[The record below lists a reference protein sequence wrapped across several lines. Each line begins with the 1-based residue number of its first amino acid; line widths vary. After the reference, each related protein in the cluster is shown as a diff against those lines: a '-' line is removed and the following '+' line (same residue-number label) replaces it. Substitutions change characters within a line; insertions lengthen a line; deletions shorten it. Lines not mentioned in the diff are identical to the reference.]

1 MPRNRTFLAVELS
14 PQARAAATEL
24 QQQLART
31 SAAAVNWVEPANLH
45 VTLMF
50 LGDVEA
56 RELVP
61 LCKILQRVADDFPLF
76 GLRLGGVGAFPNPRR
91 PKTVY
96 AGLTE
101 GGGELRAIHAALQPP
116 LLDLGVTRQEERAYT
131 PHLTL
136 GRVRGEA
143 EAEKL
148 SAALPQFQNWTGG
161 TSAVGELTLFTSELR
176 RGGPEYA
183 AVSRALLGG

>member
-14 PQARAAATEL
+14 PQARAAAVEL
-24 QQQLART
+24 QQQLARA
-31 SAAAVNWVEPANLH
+31 SGAAVNWVESPNLH

-76 GLRLGGVGAFPNPRR
+76 GLRLGGVGAFPNSRR

-101 GGGELRAIHAALQPP
+101 GGDELRAIHAALQPP

-148 SAALPQFQNWTGG
+148 VAELPKFQTWTGG

>member
-14 PQARAAATEL
+14 PLARASATEL
-24 QQQLART
+24 QQQLARA
-31 SAAAVNWVEPANLH
+31 SEANINWVETANLH

-50 LGDVEA
+50 LGDVDA

-61 LCKILQRVADDFPLF
+61 LCKIVQKVADSAPLF
-76 GLRLGGVGAFPNPRR
+76 GLRLRGVGAFPNGRR

-96 AGLTE
+96 AGI
-101 GGGELRAIHAALQPP
+101 GDGAAELRAIHAALQAP
-116 LLDLGVTRQEERAYT
+116 LLELGVTRQEERAYT

-136 GRVRGEA
+136 GRVRGE
-143 EAEKL
+143 
-148 SAALPQFQNWTGG
+148 SAADKLAEELPKFQAWDGG
-161 TSAVGELTLFTSELR
+161 ASAIGELTLFTSELR
-176 RGGPEYA
+176 RGVPEYA

>member
-14 PQARAAATEL
+14 PQARAAASEL
-24 QQQLART
+24 QQRLAAA
-31 SAAAVNWVEPANLH
+31 SAADVNWVAAANLH

-50 LGDVEA
+50 LGDVDA

-61 LCKILQRVADDFPLF
+61 LCKVAQRVADAIPLF
-76 GLRLGGVGAFPNPRR
+76 GLRLAGVGAFPNGRR

-96 AGLTE
+96 AGVAD
-101 GGGELRAIHAALQPP
+101 GADELRAIHAALQAP

-136 GRVRGEA
+136 GRVRGESG
-143 EAEKL
+143 AEKL
-148 SAALPQFQNWTGG
+148 ADELPKFRAWDGGASAI
-161 TSAVGELTLFTSELR
+161 GELTLFTSELR